1 MTFRNPLSSRGGA
14 HLSALASPLVVL
26 ALLAGLAAQKS
37 LIRGSADDAV
47 AYHAE
52 VAALAADL
60 PVVVGDWVGKDVP
73 VMAAAVALLKPNA
86 LVNRRY
92 VNWRTGETASL
103 LLVQVRD
110 PRDLL
115 GHYPPNCYPAH
126 GYTADATQEQDWDV
140 GGLRIAARCYR
151 FSKQEMEGRSKL
163 VVDNFMVLP
172 DGETARDMRGI
183 DRAAQDLRH
192 RYFGAAQIQILTDPS
207 IGDERREEVFQ
218 TFVSACLPVIRRV
231 ASGVVR

>member
-1 MTFRNPLSSRGGA
+1 MRTQFRPTTRSRALSVA
-14 HLSALASPLVVL
+14 AASPLVAL
-26 ALLAGLAAQKS
+26 ALLGAMSAQKS
-37 LIRGSADDAV
+37 VIRGTAADAV
-47 AYHAE
+47 GYHAA
-52 VAALAADL
+52 VSGLASEL
-60 PVVVGDWVGKDVP
+60 PVVVGDWVGEDVP

-86 LVNRRY
+86 LINRRY
-92 VNWRTGETASL
+92 VNWRTGESASL

-126 GYTADATQEQDWDV
+126 GYVPDGTRERDWDV
-140 GGLRIAARCYR
+140 QGMRIQGRQYR
-151 FSKQEMEGRSKL
+151 FSKEELEGRSKL

-192 RYFGAAQIQILTDPS
+192 RHFGAAQIQILTEPS

-231 ASGVVR
+231 ASGVER